1 MSEIPASS
9 TPDDEHDPEL
19 IQGLIDLAAKIRRDP
34 PRTPAAA
41 MPILDLL
48 RLAAP
53 GGAGGAVTKLGK
65 YTLQQSLGAG
75 AYGAVWKARDDE
87 LGRTVAI
94 KIPHSHVLLQ
104 PNLAECYAQ
113 EIELMARL
121 DHSHIVPVHDV
132 YREPGLVALVMAY
145 CSGPSLAGWLAARG
159 TPAPPQLAAEILR
172 DLSQAT
178 QVCHQRAIVHG
189 DIKPSNVLLFPNG
202 GGGDF
207 PFTPKLTDFGL
218 ACLANAPRTE
228 RDSSLWRGTLEYM
241 APEQIRGDDGAR
253 GVSSDIYSLGVVLYE
268 LLTGT
273 PPFVGPGVGSTLA
286 RVLEEPPVP
295 PRRQRPKIPRD
306 LERICLKCL
315 AKEPGDRY
323 LTAMDLAAELQAFL
337 EDRPVHARPN
347 SWRARLRRYVRRP
360 ERVTEAGV
368 LTVALHAALMVW
380 MVVAT
385 TMAAAGV
392 RWLPEHMTSL
402 GMAADSAKMGLLD
415 ASIIGLA
422 ALMVRGQ
429 RWAAAVAG
437 AGGLALALFSAG
449 NLSGWIQPPFDGV
462 YAADRKLQVVVFSLL
477 TVLFALQALACGL
490 AWLTLRESAAERH
503 ARSPQPRWPAL
514 VAVAGVLAVAV
525 IGMAVWPRS
534 VATDPAISISR
545 TGAEIP
551 TAEQERIERD
561 YEHVIW
567 GPVIHRDDPRSVE
580 AISAAGRYAAR
591 QLALER
597 TDWWNTLPGN
607 APRDPLLAVW
617 PSGGVT
623 QIGLIPL
630 GADGSAWSTYLA
642 LERRDSGPSRRFTA
656 TLELAEHPEWYMTP
670 TGHVGD
676 PALQAGTLLR
686 LHHSEPGWPIPLWS
700 VSEQSGG
707 TSLIELVELPGWFT
721 SHTTS
726 PTSVYRDSTVRLRVE
741 QETPTWLAP
750 TWRLRATDFEDF
762 VLEHAQLHGWY
773 VLLAER
779 PNDKDPA
786 STYLEFRPLRDGEQ
800 PTRWR
805 VNRVK

>member
-1 MSEIPASS
+1 
-9 TPDDEHDPEL
+9 
-19 IQGLIDLAAKIRRDP
+19 
-34 PRTPAAA
+34 
-41 MPILDLL
+41 
-48 RLAAP
+48 
-53 GGAGGAVTKLGK
+53 
-65 YTLQQSLGAG
+65 
-75 AYGAVWKARDDE
+75 
-87 LGRTVAI
+87 
-94 KIPHSHVLLQ
+94 
-104 PNLAECYAQ
+104 
-113 EIELMARL
+113 MARL
-121 DHSHIVPVHDV
+121 DHSHIVPVLDV
-132 YREPGLVALVMAY
+132 YREPGLVALIMAY

-159 TPAPPQLAAEILR
+159 TPAPPQLAAQILR
-172 DLSQAT
+172 DLAQAT

-189 DIKPSNVLLFPNG
+189 DIKLSNVLLFPNG
-202 GGGDF
+202 GGGEF

-295 PRRQRPKIPRD
+295 PRRQRPEIPRD

-315 AKEPGDRY
+315 AKEPVDRY

-422 ALMVRGQ
+422 LLMIRGQ
-429 RWAAAVAG
+429 RWAAAAAG
-437 AGGLALALFSAG
+437 TGGLALALFSAG

-490 AWLTLRESAAERH
+490 AWVTLRESASGDRMW
-503 ARSPQPRWPAL
+503 SPRPRWSAL
-514 VAVAGVLAVAV
+514 AGVTGVLAIVV
-525 IGMAVWPRS
+525 VGTAVWPRS
-534 VATDPAISISR
+534 TATDPAFSISR
-545 TGAEIP
+545 NGAEIP
-551 TAEQERIERD
+551 TAERERIERD
-561 YEHVIW
+561 YQHVVW
-567 GPVIHRDDPRSVE
+567 GPVINRDDPRSVE

-607 APRDPLLAVW
+607 APRDPLLAAW
-617 PSGGVT
+617 PLGGVT

-630 GADGSAWSTYLA
+630 GPDGSTWATYLA
-642 LERRDSGPSRRFTA
+642 LERRDTGPSRRFTA
-656 TLELAEHPEWYMTP
+656 SLEPAEHREWYLTP
-670 TGHVGD
+670 GGHIGD
-676 PALQAGTLLR
+676 PAFQAGTLLSV
-686 LHHSEPGWPIPLWS
+686 HHSEPGWPIPLWS
-700 VSEQSGG
+700 ISEQSGG
-707 TSLIELVELPGWFT
+707 TGQIEFAELPGWFI
-721 SHTTS
+721 SHATS
-726 PTSVYRDSTVRLRVE
+726 PTSSYRDSTVRPRIE

-750 TWRLRATDFEDF
+750 TWRLLKTDSEGF

-773 VLLAER
+773 FLLAER
-779 PNDKDPA
+779 PNAQDIA
-786 STYLEFRPLRDGEQ
+786 STYLDFRPLRDGEQ